1 MASRDGSRING
12 VWRVRPLRPDDRD
25 RWLELYAGY
34 AAFYGLTHS
43 AEQTERTWTWLLDPA
58 HELEGLVAHGDDMR
72 LVGIAH
78 VRAFARPSTATIG
91 GYLDDLYVDPQARGT
106 GAADALLAALAQ
118 LAGERGWSVVRWI
131 TADDNHRARSKY
143 DQHAT
148 RTSWITYDMAPTP
161 AGGG

>member
-1 MASRDGSRING
+1 
-12 VWRVRPLRPDDRD
+12 
-25 RWLELYAGY
+25 
-34 AAFYGLTHS
+34 
-43 AEQTERTWTWLLDPA
+43 LDPD
-58 HELEGLVAHGDDMR
+58 HELEGLVAHGADTQ

-78 VRAFARPSTATIG
+78 VRAFTRPSTATIG
-91 GYLDDLYVDPQARGT
+91 GYLDDLYIDPHARGT
-106 GAADALLAALAQ
+106 GAADALLAAVAE
-118 LAGERGWSVVRWI
+118 LAGQRSWSVVRWI

>member
-1 MASRDGSRING
+1 MTSSGAPQTNAG
-12 VWRVRPLRPDDRD
+12 WRVRPLQAEDHD
-25 RWLELYAGY
+25 RWRELYAGY
-34 AAFYGLTHS
+34 AAFYGLTETE
-43 AEQTERTWTWLLDPA
+43 EQAERTWTWLMDPG
-58 HELEGLVAHGDDMR
+58 HELEGLVAHGVDVHV
-72 LVGIAH
+72 VGIAH

-106 GAADALLAALAQ
+106 GAAAALLAALAE

-148 RTSWITYDMAPTP
+148 RTSWITYDMAPTTTSDS
-161 AGGG
+161 